1 MKKGKSISELYDE
14 LQRQREVRKDLVADT
29 RTMKVSTEDGR
40 SMLTIGAGRRKESYL
55 VSDTAHR
62 QIADRLQIPYKYYE
76 RMQHDYPALLDQNI
90 NGWFLKNYERR
101 LVRTLDGKARAFLSD
116 RYRRLDNLELA
127 DAVLPVIAEMK
138 GADILSA
145 EVTET
150 RMFIKVVNK
159 SLKAELGVG
168 DVVQAGFVVSNSE
181 IGLGAVKV
189 EPLVYR
195 LACKNG
201 LIVKDFAT
209 RKYHAGRQIN
219 AMEDSADLFSD
230 ETKMADD
237 KALFMKVQDIIRCA
251 VYETRF
257 NLCVN
262 KLKEAKGMSTGNNP
276 VQTVEVLG
284 DKYILNKNE
293 RASILRHFIL
303 GGDPSRYGLINAV
316 TRASQDIPG
325 YDRATDL
332 ERIGGEMLSEIEIPT
347 VEQGTIE
354 AFAEEELPAHMQHYQ
369 NWCLGK
375 EEYYACNE
383 IHMSKWQYGE
393 DY

>member
-237 KALFMKVQDIIRCA
+237 KALFMKVQDIVRCA

-262 KLKEAKGMSTGNNP
+262 KLKEAKGMTTGNNP

-354 AFAEEELPAHMQHYQ
+354 AFAEEELPAHS
-369 NWCLGK
+369 NIIRIG
-375 EEYYACNE
+375 A
-383 IHMSKWQYGE
+383 
-393 DY
+393 